1 MSKRTISAAL
11 NGATKGGDSS
21 PVLPGQPQEP
31 VIRAHH
37 AANRTLNSAQDKQK
51 LLLSADTGHFS
62 LVRALHL
69 ADFIT
74 LCNGMSSSKTYTWLD
89 LWRH

>member
-1 MSKRTISAAL
+1 MRILLMVA
-11 NGATKGGDSS
+11 
-21 PVLPGQPQEP
+21 VL
-31 VIRAHH
+31 A
-37 AANRTLNSAQDKQK
+37 AQDKQK

-74 LCNGMSSSKTYTWLD
+74 LCNGVACPAKPS
-89 LWRH
+89 